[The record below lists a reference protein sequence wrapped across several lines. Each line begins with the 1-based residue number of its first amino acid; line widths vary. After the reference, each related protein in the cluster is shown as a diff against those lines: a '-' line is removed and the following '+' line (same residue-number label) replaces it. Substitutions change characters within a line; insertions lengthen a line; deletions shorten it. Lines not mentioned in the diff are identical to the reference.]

1 MTENNS
7 RPKSAPCC
15 IRCPKHANAVGAKY
29 YYSSLSPA
37 KYVRT
42 ENGLRWK
49 MAHSKQNARIS
60 QGLQKAVVF
69 FTFLTISSYAWLGAT
84 HFNQQ
89 FPAITEICN
98 PTAVSVIGCSLSAH
112 LHSKLLYMNYSL
124 HFEVLQSCLCWAW
137 KVLMKALPTKEIA
150 WKNKAIKKK
159 I

>member
-49 MAHSKQNARIS
+49 MPIASRMLGYPRDYKKQLS
-60 QGLQKAVVF
+60 F
-69 FTFLTISSYAWLGAT
+69 S
-84 HFNQQ
+84 HF
-89 FPAITEICN
+89 
-98 PTAVSVIGCSLSAH
+98 
-112 LHSKLLYMNYSL
+112 
-124 HFEVLQSCLCWAW
+124 
-137 KVLMKALPTKEIA
+137 
-150 WKNKAIKKK
+150 
-159 I
+159 